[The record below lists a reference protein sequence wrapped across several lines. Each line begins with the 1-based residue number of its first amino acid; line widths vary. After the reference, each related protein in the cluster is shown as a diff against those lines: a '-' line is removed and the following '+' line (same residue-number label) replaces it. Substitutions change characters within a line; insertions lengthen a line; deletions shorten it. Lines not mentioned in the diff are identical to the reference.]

1 LTLTLVS
8 GFRVYC
14 ATPETGGEDVR
25 IGELSERTGVSV
37 RSLRHYERRGLIEAK
52 RLSNGYREF
61 DESVIERIRRI
72 RSLLAIGFTIDDI
85 LPLARCLDD
94 EAFDERRACDEAIAL
109 HRPRDGAG
117 VRAKPP
123 SVRPRRGAS
132 RLAGAASRRRSRAG
146 SCCWR
151 APRARGSPDRSW
163 P

>member
-1 LTLTLVS
+1 
-8 GFRVYC
+8 
-14 ATPETGGEDVR
+14 VR

-61 DESVIERIRRI
+61 DESVVERIRRI

-109 HRPRDGAG
+109 HRAKLEEIDLRIREL
-117 VRAKPP
+117 VRL
-123 SVRPRRGAS
+123 RE
-132 RLAGAASRRRSRAG
+132 RLQTRLDALMSYGAADAG
-146 SCCWR
+146 R
-151 APRARGSPDRSW
+151 TRTAVGRTVEEVVR
-163 P
+163 